1 MDRAVRVIYG
11 PTGGRFPF
19 MSGVIDAVES
29 FLSDNDI
36 SIYDRIGVSGG
47 SLTAAIKASGTP
59 FPEWMASASS
69 LRHEVEIGGSK
80 SRLLKN
86 LWWFASSGGLLN
98 SKVVLK
104 RMFHQVAP
112 RPPQDAP
119 CYAVSWC
126 SSARKG
132 VAFSLGE
139 DLDIA
144 TCLLASCALP
154 FAFSPVR
161 VLNKRLPLRVQQL
174 LGVTHKPNLHSTFKD
189 GGLASDWVGD
199 LVLGTPLDLPTVVVS
214 IEGDPPKSGNP
225 LTRLALT
232 VIKSKT
238 LDGIENASRSRPVH
252 LIDISCPAP
261 VNEFAARFD
270 ITKEEGLWLYGM
282 GLTEGQKAI
291 VRMGRDILASFP
303 RLADPD
309 LTDSDNMMSSPI
321 QASL

>member
-59 FPEWMASASS
+59 FLEWLAFASS

-86 LWWFASSGGLLN
+86 LWWFTSSGGLLN
-98 SKVVLK
+98 SKVMLE
-104 RMFHQVAP
+104 RMFRRVAP
-112 RPPQDAP
+112 QPPQDAP

-132 VAFSLGE
+132 VAFSLGK

-144 TCLLASCALP
+144 LCLLTSCALP
-154 FAFSPVR
+154 FAFSPVKIP
-161 VLNKRLPLRVQQL
+161 NNELPLHVQQR
-174 LGVTHKPNLHSTFKD
+174 LGVTHNPYGHSTFKD
-189 GGLASDWVGD
+189 GGLSPDWVGN
-199 LVLGTPLDLPTVVVS
+199 LVPEMPLALPTLVVS
-214 IEGDPPKSGNP
+214 IEGEPPQSGNP

-238 LDGIENASRSRPVH
+238 LEGIETASRFRPIH
-252 LIDISCPAP
+252 LMDISCPAA

-270 ITKEEGLWLYGM
+270 ITNEEGIKLYEQ
-282 GLTEGQKAI
+282 GLTEGRRAI
-291 VRMGRDILASFP
+291 VRMGRDILANFP
-303 RLADPD
+303 RLDDPD
-309 LTDSDNMMSSPI
+309 TESDNMVSFPI
-321 QASL
+321 QPSL